1 MRRPKIKSLIMTVFS
16 IIGILFIAFAA
27 FSLNRIDVVN
37 GKVVDIT
44 NIWTPSLLLA
54 KDIKSNVIS
63 LRGAYSD
70 HALASTEKSR
80 EEVETQLHNIRIDLK
95 NAIIAYAAGDRTKG
109 GFALVDKINA
119 TLKSFDEMGERII
132 SYSNREMSDRTRDLI
147 TSDLSPLG
155 LSMTASANELVKLNM
170 TGLDAASAESRS
182 IYELSFTIIIAISI
196 GCVSLILASVLLSF
210 VGIARPIERITAA
223 MQHLAGGNIDA
234 EIPYNERHDEIGE
247 MATAVEVF
255 RANAKERERL
265 ETEAQQA
272 RRHRDQERLRQGEE
286 EHQRAVALSQ
296 GAQIL
301 AVGLRHLAKGDL
313 AYRLKL
319 EETSDFTQLYIDFN
333 AALVQLSNTLQ
344 AVDAASFAIDEGV
357 SEISDSAGDLSRRTE
372 KQAAALEETVAAL
385 DEITGT
391 IAQSSKRAEEARA
404 FAAEASKSAEHS
416 GEVVTSAMRA
426 MGKIEQSSAE
436 ISNIIGVIDE
446 IAFQTNLL
454 ALNAGVEAA
463 RAGESGKGFAVVAQE
478 VRQLAQR
485 SAKAAKEIKDL
496 IRNSQTEVETGAAL
510 VTRAGEALSSI
521 SKIIVTINSHVEEI
535 SLATR
540 EQSIGLQ
547 QVNSA
552 MNAMD
557 QVTQQNAAMVREA
570 KSAGTR
576 LSEEAKQLR
585 ELISIFLFIL
595 PEGSRDI
602 IKKYDSALRH
612 VA

>member
-80 EEVETQLHNIRIDLK
+80 EEVETQLHKIRIDLK

-319 EETSDFTQLYIDFN
+319 EETSDFAQLYIDFN

-372 KQAAALEETVAAL
+372 KQAVALEETVAAL

-535 SLATR
+535 FLATR

>member
-1 MRRPKIKSLIMTVFS
+1 MRRPKIKSLIMAVFS
-16 IIGILFIAFAA
+16 IIGLLFIAFAA
-27 FSLNRIDVVN
+27 FSLDRIDVVN

-80 EEVETQLHNIRIDLK
+80 EDVETQLNNIRSDLK
-95 NAIIAYAAGDRTKG
+95 KAIIAYAAGDRTKG

-132 SYSNREMSDRTRDLI
+132 SYSNREMTDRTRDLI

-170 TGLDAASAESRS
+170 AGLDAASAESRS

-196 GCVSLILASVLLSF
+196 GCVSLILASVLFSF

-265 ETEAQQA
+265 ETEAQQT

-296 GAQIL
+296 GAQTL

-313 AYRLKL
+313 AYRLEL
-319 EETSDFTQLYIDFN
+319 EETSDFKQLYIDFN

-372 KQAAALEETVAAL
+372 KQAASLEETAAAL

-485 SAKAAKEIKDL
+485 SAKAAREIKDL
-496 IRNSQTEVETGAAL
+496 IRNSQAEVETGAAL
-510 VTRAGEALSSI
+510 VVRAGEALSSI
-521 SKIIVTINSHVEEI
+521 SKIIVTINSHVEAI

-570 KSAGTR
+570 KSAGAR

-585 ELISIFLFIL
+585 DLISRFMFIL
-595 PEGSRDI
+595 PEGSRNM
-602 IKKYDSALRH
+602 IKKYNSALRH